1 MMAIMGGDPGQLS
14 DQPQL
19 SSTYP
24 SAPMEYANVFTNENV
39 KFGRIP
45 PPPPIIKVT
54 QNLNDFILILTFGL
68 FFLICN

>member
-1 MMAIMGGDPGQLS
+1 MMAIMGGDPGQLN

-24 SAPMEYANVFTNENV
+24 SAPMEYANAFTNENV

-54 QNLNDFILILTFGL
+54 QN
-68 FFLICN
+68 

>member
-1 MMAIMGGDPGQLS
+1 MAIMGGDPLQLN

-39 KFGRIP
+39 KFGRVP
-45 PPPPIIKVT
+45 PPPPIIKVSK
-54 QNLNDFILILTFGL
+54 
-68 FFLICN
+68 FLENCSKD